1 MDLLIVGL
9 KQCVCNMWL
18 SQQYTM
24 QLTARTKS
32 QPLARAVSF
41 LTNSWVAGGVKRI
54 FFTGQP
60 SLPDGTPAGLIE
72 ARRKELA
79 SLRVRYAA

>member
-1 MDLLIVGL
+1 MSLLIVGAMH
-9 KQCVCNMWL
+9 CTCTMWL

-24 QLTARTKS
+24 QLTAITKS
-32 QPLARAVSF
+32 QPQARAVSF

-60 SLPDGTPAGLIE
+60 SLPDGTPPGLME
-72 ARRKELA
+72 ARQKELA